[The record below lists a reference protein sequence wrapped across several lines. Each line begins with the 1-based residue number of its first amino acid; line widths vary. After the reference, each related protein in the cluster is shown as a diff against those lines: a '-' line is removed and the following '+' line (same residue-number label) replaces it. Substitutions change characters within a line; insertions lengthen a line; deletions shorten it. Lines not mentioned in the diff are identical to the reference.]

1 MVRLRHSKSPKGS
14 FEADAD
20 VKKYVAQRLD
30 PLVDVLSF
38 ASIGD
43 FTKNVHI
50 SKKEDEFT
58 PVNVGVQVLLDVI
71 RDKIR
76 ELEEEK
82 GRIEADKKQ
91 LGTLFDSLPVGVY
104 IAEVPSGK
112 PILVNKKATELVGR
126 SFDPEAGVDDYTKT
140 YDLLTEEGKK
150 YPTKGHPLY
159 ITIKK
164 GIEAKKS
171 DLVVRRPNKSLI
183 TLKVQSV
190 PVHDKV
196 GNLSSAIA
204 VFDDI
209 TKEREVENLKSQF
222 VSLVSHQL
230 RTPLSNMRW
239 NIEMLLKGDYGILP
253 EEIAGV
259 LKDVYESDKK
269 LIILVND
276 ILNVSHIEEGKELEY
291 AVGVSPKKIIHKVLT
306 DMKPLAREKMVKLH
320 FKTQHNIPRVFIDP
334 KHLFQ
339 IVQNLVSNAINYN
352 VAKGKV
358 TVHLRKGTNKILI
371 LVEDTGIGIPEKD
384 RERIFDKF
392 FRTENAIKSQ
402 IQGSGLGLYIV
413 KTYVKKWGGNIIF
426 TSKEG
431 KGSTFFVELPIKN
444 HIDKKTKT

>member
-14 FEADAD
+14 VEADGD
-20 VKKYVAQRLD
+20 VKKYVEQRLD
-30 PLVDVLSF
+30 HLVDVLSF

-91 LGTLFDSLPVGVY
+91 LGTLLDSLPVGVY

-209 TKEREVENLKSQF
+209 TKEREIENLKSKF

-239 NIEMLLKGDYGILP
+239 NVEMLLKGDYGAIP
-253 EEIAGV
+253 ESIGSAI
-259 LKDVYESDKK
+259 KDIYESNKK
-269 LIILVND
+269 LIALVND
-276 ILNVSHIEEGKELEY
+276 ILDVSHLEQQKEQEN
-291 AVGVSPKKIIHKVLT
+291 AKFVSPKIIIRKVLYELRNEA
-306 DMKPLAREKMVKLH
+306 KERQVKLRFISQRH
-320 FKTQHNIPRVFIDP
+320 VPRIFIDP
-334 KHLFQ
+334 RQL
-339 IVQNLVSNAINYN
+339 
-352 VAKGKV
+352 
-358 TVHLRKGTNKILI
+358 
-371 LVEDTGIGIPEKD
+371 
-384 RERIFDKF
+384 
-392 FRTENAIKSQ
+392 
-402 IQGSGLGLYIV
+402 
-413 KTYVKKWGGNIIF
+413 
-426 TSKEG
+426 
-431 KGSTFFVELPIKN
+431 
-444 HIDKKTKT
+444 